1 MDLNVNL
8 RCQIFALRRIL
19 WMEFTL
25 AQVIKL
31 LYKRLLWIVLFTAL
45 AIAAT
50 FAVNKYLISE
60 SYTASVQFYVNTQDS
75 QTQKIDL
82 NELNYAQKVVN
93 TYINFLK
100 TKVFYNMLIEQT
112 RLPYTVDMLRDCIR
126 ITVVSN
132 TEIFQVSV
140 TTNSASDSFELA
152 KAIENIAPGFIKSIK
167 NTTEISVVDPVVM
180 PKQPSGPHVLLNTAI
195 GGLIGFVLSVILA
208 FIWELIDVNVKD
220 EEDIKQRYNKP
231 VIGNIPSYQGN
242 DTVREKLRRLLPG
255 IIKNRLSGRGK
266 AKSGGRYD
274 KIIDDNSKFIIT
286 EAYRALRSNLRYT
299 LRKDGCKIIMINSP
313 MPEDGKSTTCANLG
327 ITMAQTGAKVLLID
341 CDLRKG
347 KLHRFFNFKSMPGL
361 SDILS
366 GLASETEVIRNTAY
380 KNLYLLPMGSKPPNP
395 AEMLASI
402 HMEEL
407 IAKLAKSYD
416 YIIID
421 TPPVNVVSDVIGLVK
436 LVDGMLIVVRQA
448 VTSHSNIASALS
460 KYELV
465 NANILGFVLN
475 GVIRKQGLKSKSGYY
490 YRSKDD

>member
-1 MDLNVNL
+1 
-8 RCQIFALRRIL
+8 
-19 WMEFTL
+19 MEFTL

-31 LYKRLLWIVLFTAL
+31 LFKRILWIILFTAL
-45 AIAAT
+45 GLVST
-50 FAVNKYLISE
+50 FLVNKFLISE
-60 SYTASVQFYVNTQDS
+60 TYTASVQFYVNTQDA

-100 TKVFYNMLIEQT
+100 TKVFYNRIIEET
-112 RLPYTVDMLRDCIR
+112 NLPYTAEMLKNSIKTS
-126 ITVVSN
+126 IVGN

-140 TTNSASDSFELA
+140 TTTSAEDSY
-152 KAIENIAPGFIKSIK
+152 AIATAIQTIAPDFIKSIK

-180 PKQPSGPHVLLNTAI
+180 PTQPSGPHVLLNTAI
-195 GGLIGFVLSVILA
+195 GGLLGFILSILLVFA
-208 FIWELIDVNVKD
+208 WELINVNIKD
-220 EEDIKQRYNKP
+220 EEELKQRYNKP
-231 VIGNIPSYQGN
+231 IIGNIPNYQSN
-242 DTVREKLRRLLPG
+242 YIVKEKIRKILPWSNRR
-255 IIKNRLSGRGK
+255 IRKK
-266 AKSGGRYD
+266 ADSDRYD
-274 KIIDDNSKFIIT
+274 KIIDENSKFIIT

-299 LRKDGCKIIMINSP
+299 LRKEGCKIIMINSP

-327 ITMAQTGAKVLLID
+327 ITMAQTGARVLLID

-361 SDILS
+361 SDVLS
-366 GLASETEVIRNTAY
+366 GLAAETEVIRNTAY
-380 KNLYLLPMGSKPPNP
+380 KNLQVIPMGSKPPNP
-395 AEMLASI
+395 AEMLASV

-407 IAKLAKSYD
+407 IGKLAKSYD

-421 TPPVNVVSDVIGLVK
+421 TPPVNVVSDAIGLVK
-436 LVDGMLIVVRQA
+436 LVDGILFVVRQA
-448 VTSHSNIASALS
+448 VTSHPQIVSAIS

-475 GVIRKQGLKSKSGYY
+475 GTVQKQGLKSKSGYY

>member
-1 MDLNVNL
+1 
-8 RCQIFALRRIL
+8 
-19 WMEFTL
+19 MEFTL

-31 LYKRLLWIVLFTAL
+31 LYKRMLWIVLITAL
-45 AIAAT
+45 ALAAT

-100 TKVFYNMLIEQT
+100 TKVFYNMLIEET
-112 RLPYTVDMLRDCIR
+112 RLPYTVDMLKDCIR

-152 KAIENIAPGFIKSIK
+152 KAIQNIAPDFIKSIK

-180 PKQPSGPHVLLNTAI
+180 PRQPSGPHVLLNTAI
-195 GGLIGFVLSVILA
+195 GGLMGFVLSVLLV

-220 EEDIKQRYNKP
+220 EEELKQRYNKP

-242 DTVREKLRRLLPG
+242 DAVREKLRRILPG
-255 IIKNRLSGRGK
+255 RNKNRQAGRGK
-266 AKSGGRYD
+266 AKSGGLD
-274 KIIDDNSKFIIT
+274 KIIDENTKFIIT

-327 ITMAQTGAKVLLID
+327 ITMAQTGARVLLVD

-366 GLASETEVIRNTAY
+366 GLASETEVIHSTAY
-380 KNLYLLPMGSKPPNP
+380 KNLHVLPMGSKPPNP
-395 AEMLASI
+395 AEMLASV

-421 TPPVNVVSDVIGLVK
+421 TPPINVVSDVIGLVK

-448 VTSHSNIASALS
+448 VTSHPNIAGALS

>member
-1 MDLNVNL
+1 VRDET
-8 RCQIFALRRIL
+8 IFALRRIL
-19 WMEFTL
+19 WMDFTL
-25 AQVIKL
+25 AQVIKIL
-31 LYKRLLWIVLFTAL
+31 FKRIFWIVLLTVL
-45 AIAAT
+45 GLSAT
-50 FAVNKYLISE
+50 YTINKYLISE
-60 SYTASVQFYVNTQDS
+60 SYTASVQFYVNTQDA

-100 TKVFYNMLIEQT
+100 TKVFYNLVLEESG
-112 RLPYTVDMLRDCIR
+112 LPYSLEAIRNSIKISTVG
-126 ITVVSN
+126 N

-140 TTNSASDSFELA
+140 TTNSAIDSFILA
-152 KAIENIAPGFIKSIK
+152 QAVQNVAPDFIKGIK

-180 PKQPSGPHVLLNTAI
+180 PERPSGPHVLLNTAI
-195 GGLIGFVLSVILA
+195 GGLLGFVLSIILV
-208 FIWELIDVNVKD
+208 FVWELIDVNVKD
-220 EEDIKQRYNKP
+220 EEELKQRYNKP
-231 VIGNIPSYQGN
+231 VIGNIPSYLGN
-242 DTVREKLRRLLPG
+242 DAIKLKIRRILPVRAKGKDSDKGRSS
-255 IIKNRLSGRGK
+255 NRF
-266 AKSGGRYD
+266 D
-274 KIIDDNSKFIIT
+274 KIIDENTKFVIT

-299 LRKDGCKIIMINSP
+299 LRKDGCRIILVNSP

-361 SDILS
+361 SDIIS
-366 GLASETEVIRNTAY
+366 GLANETEVIRNTAY
-380 KNLYLLPMGSKPPNP
+380 KNLQVLPMGSKPPNP
-395 AEMLASI
+395 AEMLASV

-407 IAKLAKSYD
+407 LGKLAKSYD

-421 TPPVNVVSDVIGLVK
+421 TPPVNVVSDVIGLIK
-436 LVDGMLIVVRQA
+436 LVDGMLVVVRQA
-448 VTSHSNIASALS
+448 VTSHPNIVSALS

-475 GVIRKQGLKSKSGYY
+475 GVIQKQGLKSKSGYY

>member
-1 MDLNVNL
+1 
-8 RCQIFALRRIL
+8 
-19 WMEFTL
+19 MEFTL

-31 LYKRLLWIVLFTAL
+31 LCKRMLWIVLITLFAVTG
-45 AIAAT
+45 T

-60 SYTASVQFYVNTQDS
+60 SYTASVQLYVNTQDD
-75 QTQKIDL
+75 QAQKIDL

-100 TKVFYNMLIEQT
+100 TKVFYNMLIEET
-112 RLPYTVDMLRDCIR
+112 RLPYTVDMLKDCIR

-140 TTNSASDSFELA
+140 TTGSAKDSFELA
-152 KAIENIAPGFIKSIK
+152 EAVQNLAPDFIKSIR

-180 PKQPSGPHVLLNTAI
+180 PQQPSGPHVFLNTAI
-195 GGLIGFVLSVILA
+195 GGLIGFVLSIMLV
-208 FIWELIDVNVKD
+208 FVWELIDVNVKD
-220 EEDIKQRYNKP
+220 EEELKQRYNKP
-231 VIGNIPSYQGN
+231 VIGNIPSYQGKY
-242 DTVREKLRRLLPG
+242 TVKEKLRRILPG
-255 IIKNRLSGRGK
+255 RLKNLRLGREK
-266 AKSGGRYD
+266 AKSGRYD
-274 KIIDDNSKFIIT
+274 KIIDDNSKFVIS

-366 GLASETEVIRNTAY
+366 GQASETEVIRTTAY
-380 KNLYLLPMGSKPPNP
+380 KSLHVLPMGSKPPNP
-395 AEMLASI
+395 AEILASV

-407 IAKLAKSYD
+407 IARLAKSYD

-421 TPPVNVVSDVIGLVK
+421 TPPVNVVSDAIGLVK
-436 LVDGMLIVVRQA
+436 MVDGMLIVVRQA
-448 VTSHSNIASALS
+448 VTSHPNIADALS
-460 KYELV
+460 KYDLV

-475 GVIRKQGLKSKSGYY
+475 GVIVKQGLKSKSGYY